1 LQHNQKQNR
10 KKQIM
15 KNKFWL
21 TAAFSA
27 FIWAAAWAQ
36 NATPKFSL
44 APDQQKRLDVLKSK
58 GVDGSLT
65 ILPVRLGGKPFDRV
79 SEVVGLLLEKQGLK
93 NIELG
98 KTAFESTNA
107 NTMENLSAD
116 VGAFVRANPVATDY
130 ALYAEFNGTRQTGLN
145 EIRAVVVD
153 KTGGVVWT
161 DRQTPQD
168 EAFQKLESREPMTLS
183 MLLVERLS
191 PQFGLNDETA
201 KAARPGKMAAIMDQR
216 SGLPAENERAALP
229 ERQKAMKQALPGAT
243 LLVYPSRIGGNKTS
257 VPSATNIV
265 QMLNQVGWC
274 KAVQAE
280 QTILLKA
287 SQADPNE
294 LKALWNLAREFRA
307 FVRANPPAT
316 DYAIYADYVFN
327 PQNSEQGLVHFVVC
341 DRQGEWV
348 IVDMQN
354 SHHPDYQSI
363 GIISRDRCDQLLV
376 KRLEGCLK

>member
-1 LQHNQKQNR
+1 
-10 KKQIM
+10 M

-21 TAAFSA
+21 TAVFSA
-27 FIWAAAWAQ
+27 LIWAAAWAQ

-44 APDQQKRLDVLKSK
+44 APDQQKRLDALKSK

-79 SEVVGLLLEKQGLK
+79 SEVVGLLLEKRGLK

-107 NTMENLSAD
+107 NAVENLSAD
-116 VGAFVRANPVATDY
+116 VGGFVRANPVATDY

-153 KTGGVVWT
+153 KTGAVVWT
-161 DRQTPQD
+161 ERQTQQD
-168 EAFQKLESREPMTLS
+168 EAFRQLESREPMTLS

-201 KAARPGKMAAIMDQR
+201 KAAKPGRMAALMDER
-216 SGLPAENERAALP
+216 SGLPPQSERDALP
-229 ERQKAMKQALPGAT
+229 DRKKAMKQALPGAT
-243 LLVYPSRIGGNKTS
+243 LLIYPARVGGNKAS
-257 VPSATNIV
+257 VPSATNVVRLI
-265 QMLNQVGWC
+265 NQSGLC
-274 KAVQAE
+274 KAVEAE
-280 QTILLKA
+280 QPVILKS

-294 LKALWNLAREFRA
+294 QKTLWSLAREFRDY
-307 FVRANPPAT
+307 VRAHPPES
-316 DYAIYADYVFN
+316 DYALYADYVFN
-327 PQNSEQGLVHFVVC
+327 PQNAEQGFVHFIVC
-341 DRQGEWV
+341 DRKGEWV

-354 SHHPDYQSI
+354 SHQPDYESV
-363 GIISRDRCDQLLV
+363 GVTSRDRCDQLLV